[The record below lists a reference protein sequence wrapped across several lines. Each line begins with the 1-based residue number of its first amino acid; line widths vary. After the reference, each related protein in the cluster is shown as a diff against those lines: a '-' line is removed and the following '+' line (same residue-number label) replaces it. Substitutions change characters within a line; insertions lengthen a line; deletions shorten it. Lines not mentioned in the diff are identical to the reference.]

1 MRTETITIYKFDELP
16 TERAKERARDWWREG
31 MDFSWGDESRDSIQV
46 FCKHFGVT
54 LKSWSVGP
62 YAPFDFSTN
71 AEQSHFRGV
80 RLRDFNRDHMP
91 TGYCL
96 DCTLWMT
103 FYDVFK
109 RTGDAKQAFND
120 ALWEGFKDWRDDM
133 ESQMEDEHIDELLTI
148 NDHYEFTEEGLPA

>member
-1 MRTETITIYKFDELP
+1 MRTETRTIYKISELP
-16 TERAKERARDWWREG
+16 TERAKERARDWWRYTAELVW
-31 MDFSWGDESRDSIQV
+31 MDESRESIQA

-54 LKSWSVGP
+54 LKTWSVGP

-80 RLRDFNRDHMP
+80 RLRDFDRDHMP

-103 FYDVFK
+103 FYDRFK
-109 RTGDAKQAFND
+109 ATGDAKQAFND
-120 ALWEGFKDWRDDM
+120 ALREGFKDWRNDM
-133 ESQMEDEHIDELLTI
+133 ESQMEDDYIDEAMEA
-148 NDHYEFTEEGLPA
+148 NGYEFTEEGLPA

>member
-71 AEQSHFRGV
+71 AEQSHFRGR

-120 ALWEGFKDWRDDM
+120 ALWEGFKDWRNDM
-133 ESQMEDEHIDELLTI
+133 ESQMEDEHIDEMLTI
-148 NDHYEFTEEGLPA
+148 NEYEFTEEGKPA

>member
-1 MRTETITIYKFDELP
+1 
-16 TERAKERARDWWREG
+16 
-31 MDFSWGDESRDSIQV
+31 
-46 FCKHFGVT
+46 VT

-71 AEQSHFRGV
+71 AEQSHFRGR

>member
-31 MDFSWGDESRDSIQV
+31 MDFPWGDESRESIQA
-46 FCKHFGVT
+46 FCEHFGVT

-71 AEQSHFRGV
+71 AEQSHFRGR

-120 ALWEGFKDWRDDM
+120 ALWEGFKDWRNDM
-133 ESQMEDEHIDELLTI
+133 ESQMEDEHIDEMLTI
-148 NDHYEFTEEGLPA
+148 NEYEFTEEGEPA